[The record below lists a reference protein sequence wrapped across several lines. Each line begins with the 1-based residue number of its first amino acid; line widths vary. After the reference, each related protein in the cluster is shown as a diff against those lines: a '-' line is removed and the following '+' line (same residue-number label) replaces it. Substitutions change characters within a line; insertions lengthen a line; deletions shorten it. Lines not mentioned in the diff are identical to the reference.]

1 MRVGIEATNIVSG
14 GGLQHLIEIL
24 NYFKINESQ
33 ISQIYIWTNHNTI
46 KHLPKFK
53 WLQIFDSNLS
63 SNYLSFLKWLKYDL
77 DKKLKNCECDIL
89 FVPGGIYLGKFR
101 PYVTMA
107 QNLLPFDKEVRRQY
121 KYSKEFFRYVLLEKL
136 QKKTFEE
143 SNGTIFL
150 SNFSRL
156 MIANNKIK
164 KKSKVIPHGIDKSF
178 FNIKK
183 RRSIPLNNYNEP
195 IKLLYVSIINHYKNQ
210 INVVKAINIL
220 ADHGI
225 NTELKLIGPSYKPAL
240 LKLNSCILKLK
251 RIQEKVNYIG
261 NVKHKDLSRYYNEAD
276 IFIFASSCETF
287 GMILLEAM
295 ASGLPIACSN
305 ISSMPEILKQNGEY
319 FNPKDPKSISKAIM
333 KIISNINKFNYSRN
347 GLDRAKD
354 FSWEKC
360 SHQTFQYIQSV
371 VQKSHR
377 KV

>member
-1 MRVGIEATNIVSG
+1 MRIGIEATNIVSG

-46 KHLPKFK
+46 KALPKFK
-53 WLQIFDSNLS
+53 WLKIFDSNLS
-63 SNYLSFLKWLKYDL
+63 ANYLSFLKWLKYDL
-77 DKKLKNCECDIL
+77 DKKLKNYECDIL

-107 QNLLPFDKEVRRQY
+107 QNLLPFDKEVRGQY
-121 KYSKEFFRYVLLEKL
+121 KYSKEFFRYLLLEKL
-136 QKKTFEE
+136 QKKTFED

-150 SNFSRL
+150 SKFSRL

-164 KKSKVIPHGIDKSF
+164 KKSLVIPHGIDKSF
-178 FNIKK
+178 FNVKK
-183 RRSIPLNNYNEP
+183 RRSIPSNNYNEP

-220 ADHGI
+220 AEHGV
-225 NTELKLIGPSYKPAL
+225 NTELKLIGPSYNPAL
-240 LKLNSCILKLK
+240 LKLNNCILKLK
-251 RIQEKVNYIG
+251 RIQKKVNYIG
-261 NVKHKDLSRYYNEAD
+261 NVKHKYLSRYYNEAD

-305 ISSMPEILKQNGEY
+305 VSSMPEILKQNGEY
-319 FNPKDPKSISKAIM
+319 FNPKEPESISKAIM
-333 KIISNINKFNYSRN
+333 KIISNINKFKYSRKA
-347 GLDRAKD
+347 LDRAKD

-371 VQKSHR
+371 VQKKS
-377 KV
+377 